1 MLTIHMNHLLPNLD
15 GYHLKLAS
23 RSPRRRALL
32 EELGLDVSVLDPVET
47 DESYPS
53 GLDGAETARHIALQK
68 AKANSALANAN
79 DLVITA
85 DTIVYKDGAVLGKP
99 RDKADAI
106 AMLKNLSGG
115 THQVFTAVCLSSRKH
130 ACSFVART
138 DVTFSELSDE
148 EVAWYVETYQPF
160 DKAGAYGVQEW
171 IGFVAVERI
180 EGSYYNVMGLPIH
193 QLYLQ
198 LKKFPPLSV

>member
-1 MLTIHMNHLLPNLD
+1 MNHLLPNLD

-32 EELGLDVSVLDPVET
+32 EELGLEVSVLDPVEN
-47 DESYPS
+47 DESYPP
-53 GLDGAETARHIALQK
+53 GLDGAETAIYIARNKDL
-68 AKANSALANAN
+68 ANKALAGSN

-85 DTIVYKDGAVLGKP
+85 DTIVFSDGAVLGKP
-99 RDKADAI
+99 MDRAEAI
-106 AMLKNLSGG
+106 AMLKRLSGG
-115 THQVFTAVCLSSRKH
+115 THQVFTAVCLSSRH
-130 ACSFVART
+130 HERCFVART
-138 DVTFSELSDE
+138 DVTFSDVSDE
-148 EVAWYVETYQPF
+148 EIAWYVDAYQPF

-198 LKKFPPLSV
+198 LKAFPSL

>member
-1 MLTIHMNHLLPNLD
+1 
-15 GYHLKLAS
+15 
-23 RSPRRRALL
+23 
-32 EELGLDVSVLDPVET
+32 
-47 DESYPS
+47 
-53 GLDGAETARHIALQK
+53 
-68 AKANSALANAN
+68 
-79 DLVITA
+79 
-85 DTIVYKDGAVLGKP
+85 VLGKP

>member
-23 RSPRRRALL
+23 RSPRRRTLL
-32 EELGLDVSVLDPVET
+32 EELGLEVSVLDPVET

-53 GLDGAETARHIALQK
+53 GLDGAETARNIALQK

-85 DTIVYKDGAVLGKP
+85 DTIVYKDGTVLGKP

-106 AMLKNLSGG
+106 AMLKRLSGG